1 VTNYQSTVPFG
12 ELVEGAISTN
22 PNEIAELDMI
32 GFDETIPVE
41 EFDDT

>member
-1 VTNYQSTVPFG
+1 MSTVPFG

-32 GFDETIPVE
+32 GFDETVLVE
-41 EFDDT
+41 KSDDT